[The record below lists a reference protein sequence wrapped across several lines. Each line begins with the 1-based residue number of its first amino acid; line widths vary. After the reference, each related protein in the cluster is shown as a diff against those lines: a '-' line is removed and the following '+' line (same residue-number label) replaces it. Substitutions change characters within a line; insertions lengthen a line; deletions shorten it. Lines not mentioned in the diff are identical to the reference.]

1 MLESFKDV
9 IQYESSKLITYKFVS
24 AKLVDERM
32 VNRAKKLIINKFSKF
47 NSSYNYKHISGKI
60 SIIDLE
66 SKKCSFSYM
75 FDYGMCAHLVR
86 VAILEK
92 FQLPG
97 MEARVTLETKRRE
110 KRARDED
117 FADSSDEEFDKNLE
131 EIETDNVAIPISDNV
146 AIPIEKGPVGRH
158 PQEQACNA
166 LVFSPEKR
174 INGKPRGRPKGSG
187 KSQGANNQ
195 IGLRRSQRNRK

>member
-24 AKLVDERM
+24 AKLLDERM
-32 VNRAKKLIINKFSKF
+32 INRAKKLIINKFSKF
-47 NSSYNYKHISGKI
+47 
-60 SIIDLE
+60 
-66 SKKCSFSYM
+66 
-75 FDYGMCAHLVR
+75 
-86 VAILEK
+86 
-92 FQLPG
+92 
-97 MEARVTLETKRRE
+97 
-110 KRARDED
+110 
-117 FADSSDEEFDKNLE
+117 DSSDEEFDKHLE
-131 EIETDNVAIPISDNV
+131 EIETVPISDNV